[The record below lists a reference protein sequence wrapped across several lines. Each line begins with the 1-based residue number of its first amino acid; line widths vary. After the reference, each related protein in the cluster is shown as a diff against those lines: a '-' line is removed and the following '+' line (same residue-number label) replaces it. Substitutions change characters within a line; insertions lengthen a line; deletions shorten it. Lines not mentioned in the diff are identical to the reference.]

1 MQALIITAYK
11 NKALLEKNIRLFS
24 KYFKCFVHIDKKSEL
39 NDIEFIQRLNSI
51 ENTVVISRYKINW
64 GSYLHMMAILDLL
77 KLTACDQEISR
88 VHIISGED
96 FPLKPVAEFDE
107 FFERDN
113 RYRNFINIVDIRDD
127 VKMKRRYEKFHF
139 CHILNRKSNN
149 LLIQFLDKGIRQFQ
163 YHIPLKRNIKFD
175 YMGLVWSSLSIEGV
189 RAVIAYMTPHRIKI
203 LKYCAISEEFMIQN
217 ALMDSD
223 LKDTVVP
230 DSKNYNVWEGQNS
243 SGPRVLTI
251 DDYEDIIKLNC
262 FFARKIQD
270 SGDDKCKALYD
281 TLYSRFC

>member
-11 NKALLEKNIRLFS
+11 NKELLEKNIRLFS
-24 KYFKCFVHIDKKSEL
+24 SHFKCFVHIDKKSEL
-39 NDIEFIQRLNSI
+39 NDFEYIQRLNSI
-51 ENTVVISRYKINW
+51 ENTVVISKYKINW

-77 KLTACDQEISR
+77 KLAACDEEISR

-96 FPLKPVAEFDE
+96 FPLKTVDEFDE

-149 LLIQFLDKGIRQFQ
+149 ILIKFLDKGIRQFQ
-163 YHIPLKRNIKFD
+163 YHIPLKRNVKFD

-189 RAVIAYMTPHRIKI
+189 RAVIEYMTPLRIKI
-203 LKYCAISEEFMIQN
+203 LKYCAIAEEFMIQN

-230 DSKNYNVWEGQNS
+230 DSKSYNVWERQDS

-251 DDYEDIIKLNC
+251 DDYENMIKSNC

-270 SGDDKCKALYD
+270 SGDDKGKALYD
-281 TLYSRFC
+281 ALYNRFC